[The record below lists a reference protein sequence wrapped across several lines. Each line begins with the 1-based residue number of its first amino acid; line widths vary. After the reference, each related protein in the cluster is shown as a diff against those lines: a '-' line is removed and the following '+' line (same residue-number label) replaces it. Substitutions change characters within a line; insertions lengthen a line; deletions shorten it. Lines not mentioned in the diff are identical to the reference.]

1 MARHSHPG
9 DVVGAAFGGS
19 GTTCLAANLEG
30 RRSIYIDRDGIQG
43 RAILSRFRDVQ
54 MSIMAE
60 HQMEVGR
67 LAHDKSYIH
76 TLKRRRWLC
85 PTSTEPR
92 PIISATEELRVKFL
106 DELESHKRR
115 MEQRLA
121 AGEDPLLDNYKKLF
135 DTVITDAFGRT
146 KIGASATGDKK
157 WLLKRIPT
165 QPKGSEDEVQSLFE

>member
-1 MARHSHPG
+1 
-9 DVVGAAFGGS
+9 
-19 GTTCLAANLEG
+19 
-30 RRSIYIDRDGIQG
+30 
-43 RAILSRFRDVQ
+43 
-54 MSIMAE
+54 
-60 HQMEVGR
+60 MEVGR
-67 LAHDKSYIH
+67 LSQDKPYIQ
-76 TLKRRRWLC
+76 TLKRRRWLY

-92 PIISATEELRVKFL
+92 PIISATQELREKFL
-106 DELESHKRR
+106 GEIESHKKM
-115 MEQRLA
+115 MEAHLA